1 MVALNCVGFYKK
13 SNIGKVLQEEFI
25 YDGMM
30 VITMQLG
37 GQEKM
42 TKEKNDNKK
51 TAFFFRIS
59 SSEKMEDQKKA

>member
-1 MVALNCVGFYKK
+1 M
-13 SNIGKVLQEEFI
+13 LQEEFI